1 MTVDFNSLPPEQQE
15 AVMASPMSQDELQ
28 RLAALEAEMKTS
40 HAKQLRAELN
50 QGEALA
56 ELKDHPRMLWQ
67 RDPIFR
73 TKSGGWHKG
82 RSWDRYVVRHNL
94 AESGKEADR
103 LIAQW
108 KQREMFRAID
118 S

>member
-15 AVMASPMSQDELQ
+15 AVMASPMSQDELN
-28 RLAALEAEMKTS
+28 RLAALEEEMK
-40 HAKQLRAELN
+40 AAYLKQLRAELN
-50 QGEALA
+50 QGKALA
-56 ELKDHPRMLWQ
+56 VLKDHPRLLWQ
-67 RDPIFR
+67 RDPMFR
-73 TKSGGWHKG
+73 TKSGGWHKR
-82 RSWDRYVVRHNL
+82 RSWDRYVVSHNL